1 MMHMTFYWSREV
13 TLLVDSWKTTSW
25 TSYAFSILACFLASA
40 FYQFMEDCRVRL
52 KLASSSS
59 SSPSSASADAA
70 KPSSAADAD
79 AAAAPEAPLETPLLG
94 SKASSAAAGGKK
106 GWTVARVGG
115 SVLFGLNSAIGYLLM
130 LAVMSFNGGVFL
142 SVVCGLGVGY
152 LVFRSGTDDAVTV
165 TATAAADNA
174 CACA

>member
-1 MMHMTFYWSREV
+1 MMHMTFYWSKEV

-25 TSYAFSILACFLASA
+25 TSYAFTILACFLASA
-40 FYQFMEDCRVRL
+40 FYQFFEDCRVRL
-52 KLASSSS
+52 KLSS

-70 KPSSAADAD
+70 KPSSAADA
-79 AAAAPEAPLETPLLG
+79 AAAAPEAPLETPFVG
-94 SKASSAAAGGKK
+94 SKASSEAAGGKK

-165 TATAAADNA
+165 TAAADNA

>member
-13 TLLVDSWKTTSW
+13 TLLVESWKTTSW
-25 TSYAFSILACFLASA
+25 TSYAFTILACFLASA
-40 FYQFMEDCRVRL
+40 FYQFLEHCRVRL
-52 KLASSSS
+52 KLASSASA
-59 SSPSSASADAA
+59 SASADAA
-70 KPSSAADAD
+70 KPSSAADA

-106 GWTVARVGG
+106 GRTVARVGG

-165 TATAAADNA
+165 TAAADNA